1 MKAES
6 ASDRA
11 KAQGRRRLLAL
22 LGGLGILGLVRP
34 AASRPVQG
42 PQAPQAL
49 SVKEADFYRTHD
61 LAG

>member
-6 ASDRA
+6 TSDRA
-11 KAQGRRRLLAL
+11 KVQGRRRLLAL

-42 PQAPQAL
+42 PQAL